1 MSKEGMTRTTASFR
15 SGPGPTIAKTRMAQT
30 LLHLKPLRNVTEAS
44 KSKGEA
50 KSKLARMNRHGSQ
63 RTDLQINLKG
73 SG

>member
-1 MSKEGMTRTTASFR
+1 MTRITASFR
-15 SGPGPTIAKTRMAQT
+15 SGPGSTIAKAHTAQI
-30 LLHLKPLRNVTEAS
+30 LLHMKLLRNVKGRGGAS
-44 KSKGEA
+44 ESKGEA